1 MARYDRGGDTGVFEN
16 REHAGAM
23 LGDALSA
30 YRGRGALVL
39 GIPRGGVPVAAEV
52 ARRIDADLDVVV
64 ARKLGA
70 PGAPELAIG
79 AVAADGER
87 FLNED
92 IIRDLRVSPAY
103 LDAVTARAS
112 EEAHQRERQFR
123 GTNHTMEVRGR
134 VVIVVDDGLATGATM
149 RAAIRSVRRREPA
162 TLVVAVPVGAR
173 ETCDAIRPEVDD
185 LVCLASPEPFFAVG
199 LHYEHFDPTPDADV
213 GRLLSEARRRAIEP
227 KAGGSAP

>member
-1 MARYDRGGDTGVFEN
+1 MARYDGGGDTGVFED
-16 REHAGAM
+16 REHAGAR

-92 IIRDLRVSPAY
+92 IIRDLRVSPGVPRGRDGARIRGG
-103 LDAVTARAS
+103 APARATVPRP
-112 EEAHQRERQFR
+112 EPH
-123 GTNHTMEVRGR
+123 
-134 VVIVVDDGLATGATM
+134 DG
-149 RAAIRSVRRREPA
+149 
-162 TLVVAVPVGAR
+162 GAR
-173 ETCDAIRPEVDD
+173 T
-185 LVCLASPEPFFAVG
+185 
-199 LHYEHFDPTPDADV
+199 
-213 GRLLSEARRRAIEP
+213 RRHHCR
-227 KAGGSAP
+227 